1 MAIIKKNILG
11 ILQGS
16 LSNVVFRERNG
27 KLVAYT
33 RPIKQKVSKSK
44 SAIAARNR
52 FALTVALAK
61 EIIRNEILSG
71 VWNQSNVKA
80 SNAYQKII
88 KQNSKYTDSNNL
100 TLKNIITP
108 EGIPI
113 KGIDIQYDDS
123 SINVSLDC
131 ASLDRKLLDSN
142 KLFCLVYLWNQQ
154 EGNTKILSKP
164 QFKLQLFNFTLPELN
179 RSTSI
184 NFIIDIKNL
193 NKPKHK
199 HGIIYLAL
207 TGEKNKKFLW
217 SSTLANK
224 FI

>member
-61 EIIRNEILSG
+61 EINRNEILSG

-142 KLFCLVYLWNQQ
+142 KLFCLVYLWNQR
-154 EGNTKILSKP
+154 EGNTTTPSKP

-207 TGEKNKKFLW
+207 TGEKINKFFW

>member
-44 SAIAARNR
+44 SAIAARNK
-52 FALTVALAK
+52 FALTVAFAK
-61 EIIRNEILSG
+61 EINKNEILSG

-80 SNAYQKII
+80 TNAYQKII
-88 KQNSKYTDSNNL
+88 KQNSKYTDSNNS

-108 EGIPI
+108 EGIPV

-142 KLFCLVYLWNQQ
+142 KLFCLVYLWNQR
-154 EGNTKILSKP
+154 EGNTTTPSKP

>member
-16 LSNVVFRERNG
+16 LSNLVFRERNG

-52 FALTVALAK
+52 FALTVSLAK
-61 EIIRNEILSG
+61 EINRNEILSG

-80 SNAYQKII
+80 TNAYQKII

-164 QFKLQLFNFTLPELN
+164 QFNLQLFNFTLPELN
-179 RSTSI
+179 RSISV
-184 NFIIDIKNL
+184 NFIIDIKAL

>member
-16 LSNVVFRERNG
+16 LSNLVFRERNG

-52 FALTVALAK
+52 FALTVSLAK
-61 EIIRNEILSG
+61 EINRNEILSG

-80 SNAYQKII
+80 TNAYQKII

-164 QFKLQLFNFTLPELN
+164 QFNLQLFNFTLPELN